1 MWKVNLGFTPK
12 LIKIKRILN
21 TSRLSIQTR
30 HKPSNRI
37 HLIPERGGGGVADIS
52 DIMIF
57 VTEFKSLS
65 PILIMIVGTITF

>member
-21 TSRLSIQTR
+21 TSRLCIQTR

-37 HLIPERGGGGVADIS
+37 HLIPERGGGTDIS

-57 VTEFKSLS
+57 ETEFESLS